1 MAGTQIP
8 TLKLLPLP
16 LLWSWVSLEFLM
28 TWMGIS
34 DHIEYILYWINWLWL
49 QSHWIQCKRA
59 SKTGNF
65 LPKVKMFIIWET
77 LNFTWCFVH
86 QTNSNC
92 LNFHGIEWSYDWSR
106 NKQVIQDQSC
116 HSNCETPCITKQ
128 VVTLGQWVASL
139 AKQYYPTHNLGQ
151 PNPFLRGHKTPLYTN
166 YQSYKGAL
174 RTCTGAG
181 LKAKI
186 SFLAPLV

>member
-1 MAGTQIP
+1 MNFSRKFHVLLACSMAGTQIP

-92 LNFHGIEWSYDWSR
+92 LNFHGIEWFYDWSR

-116 HSNCETPCITKQ
+116 HSNCETPCIFSA
-128 VVTLGQWVASL
+128 L
-139 AKQYYPTHNLGQ
+139 PNLG
-151 PNPFLRGHKTPLYTN
+151 PSIDEVLTEGEEGWPKRKWSMRGCIRPK
-166 YQSYKGAL
+166 
-174 RTCTGAG
+174 CG
-181 LKAKI
+181 LG
-186 SFLAPLV
+186 

>member
-1 MAGTQIP
+1 MNFSRKFYVLLACSMAGTQIP

-92 LNFHGIEWSYDWSR
+92 LNFLGIEWFYDWSR
-106 NKQVIQDQSC
+106 NKQVI
-116 HSNCETPCITKQ
+116 HS
-128 VVTLGQWVASL
+128 TLLKNG
-139 AKQYYPTHNLGQ
+139 
-151 PNPFLRGHKTPLYTN
+151 GHKHFYFLIFPHHQQMLCTV
-166 YQSYKGAL
+166 SIV
-174 RTCTGAG
+174 RTR
-181 LKAKI
+181 
-186 SFLAPLV
+186 SFCCK

>member
-1 MAGTQIP
+1 MSGTQTP
-8 TLKLLPLP
+8 TLKPLSLP

-92 LNFHGIEWSYDWSR
+92 LNFHGIEWFYDWSR

-116 HSNCETPCITKQ
+116 HSNCETPCRCALLELNIYFVESRIVQLLLVQCSIVWCSTALWSVK
-128 VVTLGQWVASL
+128 VMFNCKMFSWTCSL
-139 AKQYYPTHNLGQ
+139 FNSLHVQM
-151 PNPFLRGHKTPLYTN
+151 N
-166 YQSYKGAL
+166 YCSIVWL
-174 RTCTGAG
+174 F
-181 LKAKI
+181 
-186 SFLAPLV
+186 S

>member
-1 MAGTQIP
+1 MNFSRKFHVLLACSMAGTQIP

-92 LNFHGIEWSYDWSR
+92 LNFHGIEWLYDWSR
-106 NKQVIQDQSC
+106 KKNVIQDQSC
-116 HSNCETPCITKQ
+116 HSNCETPCR
-128 VVTLGQWVASL
+128 
-139 AKQYYPTHNLGQ
+139 NLL
-151 PNPFLRGHKTPLYTN
+151 LREEHCHGH
-166 YQSYKGAL
+166 
-174 RTCTGAG
+174 C
-181 LKAKI
+181 
-186 SFLAPLV
+186 